1 MSDSLWPH
9 RLQDTRLSR
18 PSLSPGSWSNS
29 HSLSWWCHPTISSS
43 IVPSPPTLNLPSIRV
58 FSNESALCIR
68 WPKYLNFSISL
79 FQEYSGLIS
88 FRSFWF
94 DLLAVQGLSRVFSS
108 TVIQKHQFFS
118 TQLSLWSSFHIH
130 TSLLEKP

>member
-9 RLQDTRLSR
+9 RLQDTRLPR

-68 WPKYLNFSISL
+68 WPKYLSFSISL